1 MWALIESGSISRI
14 YTKPTSLLLNG
25 LRHPANIFNL
35 WTEGELKTIGIY
47 KITIDRSN
55 LKDAGYYSNTPI
67 TYTYDQEASTVT
79 GTYGTATTKDVPT
92 LKAQKKNLINEE
104 AHSILKDSDWMAIRQ
119 AEEGGTWM
127 PQEWAQWRAAVR
139 TKANEMHTKIDA
151 VNTVEDLAA
160 LYVFDSGDPPER
172 PLGEFPLSQVRSN
185 KWH

>member
-104 AHSILKDSDWMAIRQ
+104 AHSILKDSDWM
-119 AEEGGTWM
+119 
-127 PQEWAQWRAAVR
+127 V
-139 TKANEMHTKIDA
+139 
-151 VNTVEDLAA
+151 V
-160 LYVFDSGDPPER
+160 S
-172 PLGEFPLSQVRSN
+172 
-185 KWH
+185 

>member
-1 MWALIESGSISRI
+1 MWALVESNNISKI
-14 YTKPTSLLLNG
+14 YTRPISLSLNG
-25 LRHPANIFNL
+25 IRHSASIFNL
-35 WTEGELKTIGIY
+35 WTEAQLKTIGIY

-172 PLGEFPLSQVRSN
+172 PLGEFPPKPS
-185 KWH
+185 